1 MLAQPRGAG
10 LCGNLASPSFIF
22 FWLRSPGMPTAGSD
36 PEPQLRGMQWG
47 RRVAAS
53 SPRGA
58 ASHSAGW
65 KPTRA
70 AWFHPC

>member
-1 MLAQPRGAG
+1 
-10 LCGNLASPSFIF
+10 
-22 FWLRSPGMPTAGSD
+22 MPTVGSA

-47 RRVAAS
+47 RRVAVS

-65 KPTRA
+65 KLPRA
-70 AWFHPC
+70 AWFPPC